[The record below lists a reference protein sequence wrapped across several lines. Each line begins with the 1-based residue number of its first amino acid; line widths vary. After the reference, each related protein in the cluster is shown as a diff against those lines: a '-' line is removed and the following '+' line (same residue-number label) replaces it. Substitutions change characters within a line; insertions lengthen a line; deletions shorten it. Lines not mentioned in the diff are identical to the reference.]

1 MGSRFELLLAS
12 VEDAHHQAL
21 RASVI
26 DAESG
31 WPGHPDRSGV
41 TIRVDCR
48 WPFSIGGY

>member
-12 VEDAHHQAL
+12 VEDADHQAL

-31 WPGHPDRSGV
+31 WPGHPDGSGV
-41 TIRVDCR
+41 TICIDCH